1 MRRAHLQTRQ
11 GGQNTVVGCAVRTF
25 KHQWC
30 AQRTLRLGKARKSR
44 RSPHLGGPGL
54 LYLEA
59 TDTTA
64 GAFSGDEHYNT
75 GFAYGTY
82 QTGWRYR
89 DRPWLPPGGDA
100 RVATLGMRDIRPDDA
115 TVGITISRASFNRDA
130 RMPGFSGGA
139 SLEPVRDR
147 TVWIAALDYRRPLLG
162 GEVSARANWT
172 EAAVTRSAPRE
183 RTTLMI
189 SWKRDWSF

>member
-1 MRRAHLQTRQ
+1 MALAPSHWTTTSIASRYNNPAPLRGLVATRARVFLPAGSSRQRGGRMRRAHLQTRQ

-89 DRPWLPPGGDA
+89 DRPLASTWGRCPGGDPGHA
-100 RVATLGMRDIRPDDA
+100 RYPPGRRN
-115 TVGITISRASFNRDA
+115 SRYHDF
-130 RMPGFSGGA
+130 PCELQSGC
-139 SLEPVRDR
+139 
-147 TVWIAALDYRRPLLG
+147 
-162 GEVSARANWT
+162 
-172 EAAVTRSAPRE
+172 
-183 RTTLMI
+183 
-189 SWKRDWSF
+189 